1 MEVVVEFTGGPGGPK
16 RLELASGERVAIVGP
31 TGKTPL
37 LETLALLRLPAHGLL
52 EYDGIDARQL
62 NRPATRRQIAFLG
75 RPEVFAGTL
84 AENVRLG
91 RDDVSAADIRRAF
104 DAVCL
109 ADRAARL
116 PDGLETAISPDGKPL
131 SNNEIGRLAIARAI
145 VGRPR
150 LLLLDGSL
158 DGLDLES
165 CPELLDALFDP
176 AAPWTLVLV
185 TARHDIRS
193 HCGRI
198 VRWS

>member
-1 MEVVVEFTGGPGGPK
+1 VGRPD
-16 RLELASGERVAIVGP
+16 RSGSSGP

-37 LETLALLRLPAHGLL
+37 LETLAFLRLPAHGLL

-62 NRPATRRQIAFLG
+62 DRPATRRQIAFLG

-109 ADRAARL
+109 ADRVARL
-116 PDGLETAISPDGKPL
+116 PNGLETSLSPDGRPL
-131 SNNEIGRLAIARAI
+131 SNNEIGRLAIARAT

-158 DGLDLES
+158 DGLDLET
-165 CPELLDALFDP
+165 CPELLDTLFDP

-185 TARHDIRS
+185 TARQDIRS
-193 HCGRI
+193 RCGRI
-198 VRWS
+198 VTWS